1 MKTIYLLI
9 SLSIYCLHIFGQT
22 DTDIK
27 YKTAS
32 NNTYYMHYYSG
43 LISISNNVYPL
54 EGKKNPLSWQD
65 WYHINVNDVKSLSR
79 YIEPYISSYI
89 RNSQL
94 TENDYFKTT
103 ILLDLQGNLIYCVFN
118 YPSKIDIPITVI
130 EQIETSL
137 KANGK
142 VKVTPI
148 GTPRNDMYYIETCVF
163 VNLKQLQKQLYDP
176 VGPSW
181 NDDIAIQL
189 DDVFPT
195 ANYYADNL
203 LSRSYV
209 SLYPSSSDD
218 IDSSTATQENIY
230 ISGIGEAAF
239 TLFFINI
246 TSRDII
252 LDLDQITVRLDEG
265 MDTYKPRISSI
276 SIDGGPRLDTYS
288 QTAVVEYDGGMVSV
302 TFYFDDILGMFGNY
316 YGTYLGDYKLS
327 LYYGNHK
334 MFKHIIDVRYDF
346 DYSEPQNA
354 TWYREGYIMF
364 RYMYNRNKVGMFYN
378 KTTNTYFY

>member
-1 MKTIYLLI
+1 MRTIYLLI
-9 SLSIYCLHIFGQT
+9 SLSIYCLHVLGQT
-22 DTDIK
+22 KTGFE
-27 YKTAS
+27 YKKAN
-32 NNTYYMHYYSG
+32 NNTYYILHYSEFV
-43 LISISNNVYPL
+43 SITNTINPL
-54 EGKKNPLSWQD
+54 NGNINPLSWQD
-65 WYHINVNDVKSLSR
+65 WYRFDVNDLKSLSK
-79 YIEPYISSYI
+79 YIEPYIGSYL
-89 RNSQL
+89 RNYQL
-94 TENDYFKTT
+94 TEDDYFKTT
-103 ILLDLQGNLIYCVFN
+103 ILLDLQGNLIDCEFD
-118 YPSKIDIPITVI
+118 YPSKINIPITVI

-148 GTPRNDMYYIETCVF
+148 GTPRNDMYYIETGVF
-163 VNLKQLQKQLYDP
+163 VNLKQLQTQLYHP
-176 VGPSW
+176 VEPSW

-195 ANYYADNL
+195 ATYYADYLNK
-203 LSRSYV
+203 RSYV
-209 SLYPSSSDD
+209 SLCLDNKD
-218 IDSSTATQENIY
+218 GTTTTEENIY

-239 TLFFINI
+239 TLFFINV
-246 TSRDII
+246 TNRDII

-265 MDTYKPRISSI
+265 GDTYRPRISSI
-276 SIDGGPRLDTYS
+276 SINGGPRLDTYS
-288 QTAVVEYDGGMVSV
+288 QTAVVEYDGGMVSI

-316 YGTYLGDYKLS
+316 YSTYLGDYKLS
-327 LYYGNHK
+327 LYYGNHN

-378 KTTNTYFY
+378 KATNTYFY

>member
-1 MKTIYLLI
+1 MRTIYLLI
-9 SLSIYCLHIFGQT
+9 SLSIYCLHVFGQT
-22 DTDIK
+22 DTDIE

-65 WYHINVNDVKSLSR
+65 WYRFDVNDLKSLSK
-79 YIEPYISSYI
+79 YIEPYIGPYL
-89 RNSQL
+89 RNYQL
-94 TENDYFKTT
+94 TEDDYFKTT

-118 YPSKIDIPITVI
+118 YPSKINIPITVI

-148 GTPRNDMYYIETCVF
+148 GTPRNDMYYIETGVF
-163 VNLKQLQKQLYDP
+163 VNLKQLQTQLYHP
-176 VGPSW
+176 VEPSW

-195 ANYYADNL
+195 ATYYADYLNK
-203 LSRSYV
+203 RSYV
-209 SLYPSSSDD
+209 SLCLDNKD
-218 IDSSTATQENIY
+218 GTTTREENIY

-239 TLFFINI
+239 TLIFINV
-246 TSRDII
+246 TNRDII
-252 LDLDQITVRLDEG
+252 LDLNQITVRLDEG
-265 MDTYKPRISSI
+265 GDTYRPRISSI
-276 SIDGGPRLDTYS
+276 SINGGPRLDTYS
-288 QTAVVEYDGGMVSV
+288 QTAAVEYDGGTVSI

-316 YGTYLGDYKLS
+316 YSTYLGDYKLS
-327 LYYGNHK
+327 LYYGNHNI
-334 MFKHIIDVRYDF
+334 FKHIIDVRYDF

-378 KTTNTYFY
+378 KATNTYFY

>member
-1 MKTIYLLI
+1 MRTIYLLI
-9 SLSIYCLHIFGQT
+9 SLSIYCLHLFGQT
-22 DTDIK
+22 DMDIE
-27 YKTAS
+27 YKTAN

-54 EGKKNPLSWQD
+54 EGKKNSLSWQD
-65 WYHINVNDVKSLSR
+65 WYRIDVNDLKSLSK
-79 YIEPYISSYI
+79 YIEPYIGPYL
-89 RNSQL
+89 RNYQL
-94 TENDYFKTT
+94 TEDDFLKAT

-118 YPSKIDIPITVI
+118 YPSKINIPITVI

-148 GTPRNDMYYIETCVF
+148 GTPRNDMYYIETGVF
-163 VNLKQLQKQLYDP
+163 VNLKQLQTRLYHP
-176 VGPSW
+176 VESSW

-195 ANYYADNL
+195 ATYYTDGLNKK
-203 LSRSYV
+203 SYV
-209 SLYPSSSDD
+209 SLCLDNKD
-218 IDSSTATQENIY
+218 GTTTAEENIY

-239 TLFFINI
+239 TLFFINV
-246 TSRDII
+246 TNRDII
-252 LDLDQITVRLDEG
+252 LDLDKITVQLDEG
-265 MDTYKPRISSI
+265 TDTYRPQISSI
-276 SIDGGPRLDTYS
+276 SINGGPQLDTYS

-316 YGTYLGDYKLS
+316 YDTYLGDYKLS
-327 LYYGNHK
+327 LYYGNHN
-334 MFKHIIDVRYDF
+334 MFKHIVDVRYDF

-354 TWYREGYIMF
+354 TWYREGYVMF
-364 RYMYNRNKVGMFYN
+364 RYIYNRKKVGMFYN
-378 KTTNTYFY
+378 KATNTYFY